1 MGLRFKQLRES
12 ARLSQAALAKRC
24 GIPLRSYQQW
34 EQGRRTPLLDAAVK
48 LADALEITMDELMGR
63 VPPKA
68 KKGGGK

>member
-48 LADALEITMDELMGR
+48 LADALEITMDELVGR
-63 VPPKA
+63 QAPKA
-68 KKGGGK
+68 KKGGK